1 MRKKTENKEI
11 KIENTWFPSDEFN
24 SAILACLYQEI
35 PSCLNII
42 YGYDP
47 LILEKKIKSLIIT
60 MKGCAEIAW
69 IRLEKPYDP
78 HFALDL
84 TANELFDPKEEGII
98 TFQEDSHQAIKNA
111 IYHIRKVLLAIPSTE

>member
-1 MRKKTENKEI
+1 MRKKAENKEI
-11 KIENTWFPSDEFN
+11 KIENTWFPSEEFD
-24 SAILACLYQEI
+24 SAILACLYQDI
-35 PSCLNII
+35 PSCINII

-47 LILEKKIKSLIIT
+47 LELEKKIKSLIIT

-69 IRLEKPYDP
+69 VQLDKRYNP

-84 TANELFDPKEEGII
+84 AANELFDPKEEGII

-111 IYHIRKVLLAIPSTE
+111 IYHVRKVLLSITSAE

>member
-11 KIENTWFPSDEFN
+11 KIENTWYPSEEFD
-24 SAILACLYQEI
+24 SASLAYLYQEI

-47 LILEKKIKSLIIT
+47 LIPEKKIKSLIVT

-69 IRLEKPYDP
+69 IRLEKSYDP
-78 HFALDL
+78 HFAMVLA
-84 TANELFDPKEEGII
+84 ANELFDPKEEGII

-111 IYHIRKVLLAIPSTE
+111 IYHIQSVLMSDNLS